1 MDQKIYILKVYNH
14 TLKVYTVLTEN
25 EKKVLRLLLT
35 AIDIDYSINEIA
47 KDCNLSPNGAL
58 KILRKLEAEGV
69 LEAKKIANIKSYK
82 LNFENENTINIL
94 ILALVNKLKGRL
106 KYRREDF
113 ETLRQIVKAC
123 IVFGSYT
130 SLKKEPNDLDVLFI
144 LDKDK
149 FKDYKRRLDDIKDTI
164 PAKVHDILQT
174 EEDLVNNILTKDK
187 IVMNILKN
195 GIVLW
200 GQKIIIEVVKDAHQ
214 RKTK

>member
-1 MDQKIYILKVYNH
+1 
-14 TLKVYTVLTEN
+14 VLTEN